1 MPKPRF
7 PNLRRE
13 HTRHGKPVWYYRE
26 GDGPRVRI
34 KGEFGS
40 DEFVAA
46 YKSVLSGPSP
56 SRKAAP
62 RDADTLGWLLH
73 AYRKSAAWSSLSP
86 ATRKQRDA
94 LFASFGEVL
103 GANYAE
109 ITRKEVAS
117 GLQRRKATPFA
128 ANNWLK
134 AMRSLFRWALDEEF
148 VATDPTVGIRSLKT
162 KTDGFHAWTES
173 EVTKF
178 EARWEVGTRE
188 RLAFAILLFTGLRRG
203 DAIALERLH
212 KHGKFFRVAT
222 QKTATAVVFPCHDS
236 LARIIEASP
245 TGKTT
250 YIAQQ
255 NGKPWNVFSFGNW
268 FHEACVAAGVPGSAH
283 GLRKL
288 AATRLWEAGVSEAQL
303 DAAMGWKTGSGM
315 SRIYARKA
323 DRERL
328 GREAYDKLE
337 SAARAKENKSDNN
350 GPF

>member
-34 KGEFGS
+34 KGEFGT
-40 DEFVAA
+40 DEFIAA
-46 YKSVLSGPSP
+46 YKSALSGPSSSP
-56 SRKAAP
+56 KAAP
-62 RDADTLGWLLH
+62 RNADTLGWLLH

-109 ITRKEVAS
+109 ITRKEVSA

-134 AMRSLFRWALDEEF
+134 AMRSMFRWALDEEL
-148 VATDPTVGIRSLKT
+148 VETDPTVGVRSLKT
-162 KTDGFHAWTES
+162 KTDGFHAWTER
-173 EVTKF
+173 EVEQF
-178 EARWEVGTRE
+178 ERKWPIGTRE
-188 RLAFAILLFTGLRRG
+188 RVAFAVLINTGFRRG
-203 DAIALERLH
+203 DAIKLGEIHRI
-212 KHGKFFRVAT
+212 GEIFRIRT
-222 QKTATAVVFPCHDS
+222 QKTGQAV
-236 LARIIEASP
+236 IIPVLGGLGAILSAGP
-245 TGKTT
+245 VGSRT
-250 YIAQQ
+250 YIAQL
-255 NGKPWNVFSFGNW
+255 NGYPWKVFSFGNW
-268 FHEACVAAGVPGSAH
+268 FHDACVAAGVPGSAH

-323 DRERL
+323 DREKL
-328 GREAYDKLE
+328 SREAFDKLKG
-337 SAARAKENKSDNN
+337 AARADENNKDNN